1 MKKNGI
7 RNYEIIKLMIHQH
20 DLKIPNI
27 NPPNNRVPEYLKQN
41 LIELQGETCMS
52 TIIMRDLNVPVSII
66 GRTGK

>member
-1 MKKNGI
+1 
-7 RNYEIIKLMIHQH
+7 MIHQH

-27 NPPNNRVPEYLKQN
+27 NPLNNRVSEYLKQN

-52 TIIMRDLNVPVSII
+52 TIIKRDLNVPVSII